1 MTLPSASGVTELLL
15 AWNDGNQAALEQ
27 LIPLVYAE
35 LRRRAHECMRRE
47 RPGHSLETTGLV
59 NEVYLRLVDLNR
71 VRWQNRA
78 HFFAMAAQLMRQI
91 LVDMARSRRS
101 ARRGAG
107 APQVSLNEAA
117 LVSKDRGAEVIAL
130 DDALRSLAAFD
141 PRKCL
146 IVELRYFGGLSVKE
160 TAEVVKISE
169 RTVMR
174 EWDMARIWLHRELNR
189 SGDE

>member
-1 MTLPSASGVTELLL
+1 MTLPSTSGVTELLL
-15 AWNDGNQAALEQ
+15 AWNDGDQAALEQ
-27 LIPLVYAE
+27 LMPLVYAE

-47 RPGHSLETTGLV
+47 RPGHSLETSGLV

-91 LVDMARSRRS
+91 LVDLARARRS

-107 APQVSLNEAA
+107 APRVSLDEAA
-117 LVSKDRGAEVIAL
+117 LVSKDRSAEVIAL
-130 DDALRSLAAFD
+130 DDALCSLAAFD
-141 PRKCL
+141 ARKCQ

-189 SGDE
+189 NSD

>member
-15 AWNDGNQAALEQ
+15 AWNNGDQTALEQ

>member
-117 LVSKDRGAEVIAL
+117 VVSKDRSAEVIAL

-141 PRKCL
+141 SRKCL